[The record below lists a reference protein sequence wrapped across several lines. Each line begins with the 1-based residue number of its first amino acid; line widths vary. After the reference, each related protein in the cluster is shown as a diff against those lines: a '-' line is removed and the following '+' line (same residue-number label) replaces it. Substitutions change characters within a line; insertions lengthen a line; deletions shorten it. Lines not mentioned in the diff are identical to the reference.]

1 MKKGRSIPRLLLTM
15 YLVLICA
22 GSAVCAEVETITV
35 QTPPTVGAL
44 PLLWLKDQGKMELD
58 IVISPDHQRGLA
70 LISKNEIDLL
80 VTGVNVGAKAYN
92 KGIDLTL
99 LNTNIWGI
107 DYLLTNGFQADS
119 WSDLVGKTLSLPL
132 MGGPVDFL
140 VRYFLQENG
149 VDPAQV
155 EFVYLPSNNGAR
167 SFQLGQL
174 DAIVLPEPM
183 VSITLLNYDQAVL
196 SLDLQTEWAK
206 LHEGDDRIPFVGLF
220 ARGDFARENPTLMNT
235 LNAFYQEG
243 VEWVKNNPAEAAL
256 LAERYFNQPAAV
268 AEASFQRVNL
278 NLYSDAEVRDLINR
292 YFSAILEMYPEM
304 IGGKLPDEDFYF
316 QR

>member
-1 MKKGRSIPRLLLTM
+1 M
-15 YLVLICA
+15 
-22 GSAVCAEVETITV
+22 
-35 QTPPTVGAL
+35 GAL

-196 SLDLQTEWAK
+196 SLDLQAEWAK

>member
-1 MKKGRSIPRLLLTM
+1 M
-15 YLVLICA
+15 
-22 GSAVCAEVETITV
+22 
-35 QTPPTVGAL
+35 
-44 PLLWLKDQGKMELD
+44 
-58 IVISPDHQRGLA
+58 
-70 LISKNEIDLL
+70 
-80 VTGVNVGAKAYN
+80 GAKAYN
-92 KGIDLTL
+92 KGIALTL
-99 LNTNIWGI
+99 LNTTIWGI

-196 SLDLQTEWAK
+196 SLDLQAVWAK